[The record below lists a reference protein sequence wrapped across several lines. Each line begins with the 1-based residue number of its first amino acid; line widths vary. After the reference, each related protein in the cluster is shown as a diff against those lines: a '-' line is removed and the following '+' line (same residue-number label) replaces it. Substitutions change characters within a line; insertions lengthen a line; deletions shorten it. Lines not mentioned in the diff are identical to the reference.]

1 MAKGLP
7 QALTFNG
14 QPGSEY
20 VIDDDTPARRALNP
34 QTMRQQADALL
45 GRKQGDAAAQARAQ
59 SQAGLML
66 VYAGDAARGEAC
78 LRSAMEALAHLPDAC
93 GHCAAAIRWTQALEA
108 RGLWRESIAALEEQ
122 EARIRQ
128 HADWQGLLDFVL
140 QHLGKACLGA
150 GRLDGAERA
159 LSEALAVRE
168 MAGSAE
174 LIESSRQ
181 ALRALARRQTE
192 TAA

>member
-1 MAKGLP
+1 MAEGLP
-7 QALTFNG
+7 QILAFHG
-14 QPGSEY
+14 QPGTEY
-20 VIDDDTPARRALNP
+20 VIDDDTLARRALNP
-34 QTMRQQADALL
+34 PAMRQQANAVLA
-45 GRKQGDAAAQARAQ
+45 RRQGDAAALARAQ

-66 VYAGDAARGEAC
+66 VYAGDVERGEAC
-78 LRSAMEALAHLPDAC
+78 LRSAMEALAHLSDAR

-108 RGLWRESIAALEEQ
+108 RGLWLASIAALEEQ

-128 HADWQGLLDFVL
+128 HAGLQGLLDFVL

-150 GRLDGAERA
+150 GRLDAAERA
-159 LSEALAVRE
+159 LNEALALRE
-168 MAGSAE
+168 AAGNAE

-181 ALRALARRQTE
+181 ALAALARRRAA